1 MKKLIPLI
9 LLTTIVGCAENILV
23 FECTGIYPDGFL
35 QKWVKETSALVINTS
50 NKTMRL
56 GAGESRSYQEMGD
69 FLVTEGSI
77 IKFNKMTNTI
87 VKPYERRCAKVENYF
102 D

>member
-1 MKKLIPLI
+1 
-9 LLTTIVGCAENILV
+9 
-23 FECTGIYPDGFL
+23 
-35 QKWVKETSALVINTS
+35 
-50 NKTMRL
+50 MRL